1 MSQIKMTLV
10 NSENVKRFVYNSFK
24 AMGLKE
30 EDAKIFTNALMF
42 SELRFHSGQG
52 QGVKYFQR

>member
-10 NSENVKRFVYNSFK
+10 NSENVKQFVFNSFK

-30 EDAKIFTNALMF
+30 EDAKIFTNALKIMR
-42 SELRFHSGQG
+42 LI
-52 QGVKYFQR
+52 